1 MKYVLRNLNCV
12 QETDSE
18 ERKKELEAKGYK
30 VVAEKVPEPEKET
43 EISESEKKAE
53 DPDQKKEE
61 LLPETK
67 KSARKPAS
75 K

>member
-30 VVAEKVPEPEKET
+30 VET
-43 EISESEKKAE
+43 DNSEQEKKTAR
-53 DPDQKKEE
+53 
-61 LLPETK
+61 
-67 KSARKPAS
+67 KSAS